1 MASPRP
7 PHAPTGEEPSPGR
20 AGGDSPAAAPAPAPS
35 PAPAVKKPWRSP
47 HVRTGHLFESNSLAC
62 GKNTPQL
69 DQCLQNPLNS

>member
-1 MASPRP
+1 MATSRH
-7 PHAPTGEEPSPGR
+7 PHAPTGEPPKPGR
-20 AGGDSPAAAPAPAPS
+20 AGDDPPAAARA